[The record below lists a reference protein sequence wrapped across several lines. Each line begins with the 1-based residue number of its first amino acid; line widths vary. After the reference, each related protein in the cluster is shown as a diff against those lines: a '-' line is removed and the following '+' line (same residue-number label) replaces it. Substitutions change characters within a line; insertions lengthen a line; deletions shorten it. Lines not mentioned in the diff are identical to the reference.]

1 MGFPFFRKRRNR
13 KAIHSQFVAGWPPPT
28 LEPDQNDVVE
38 TSEGKDDVQIKHHDF
53 EALSPRVQSTI
64 ETDMYRKRHWI
75 FGVAHDIAISRTFTT
90 SIMVVITF
98 NLLMMGVEVDAT
110 SNLGPGEP
118 TPAAFLVIN
127 VIIVVV
133 FLFELVIKF
142 LAYGPYNVMF
152 GPDKWWNIFDIVIVI
167 TSVIETVLEFAA
179 GTASGAAVDGRI

>member
-1 MGFPFFRKRRNR
+1 MNGSP
-13 KAIHSQFVAGWPPPT
+13 FVAGWPPSPT
-28 LEPDQNDVVE
+28 LEPDQDDVVE
-38 TSEGKDDVQIKHHDF
+38 MSENKDDIQMKNHGLDVRS
-53 EALSPRVQSTI
+53 LSPRMQSTT
-64 ETDMYRKRHWI
+64 ETDMHHKRHWI
-75 FGVAHDIAISRTFTT
+75 FGVAHDIAISRTFSTT
-90 SIMVVITF
+90 IMLVITF

-152 GPDKWWNIFDIVIVI
+152 GPDKWWNIFDIVIVL
-167 TSVIETVLEFAA
+167 TSVIETVLEFAPVTA
-179 GTASGAAVDGRI
+179 WMGGSEGTGVTRVV